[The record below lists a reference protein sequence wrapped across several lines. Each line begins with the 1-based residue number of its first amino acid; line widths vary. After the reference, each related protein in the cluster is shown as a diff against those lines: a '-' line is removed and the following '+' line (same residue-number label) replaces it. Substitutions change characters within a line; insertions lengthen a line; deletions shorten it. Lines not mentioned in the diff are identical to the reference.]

1 MRHFSYVCIGDL
13 WNPTNVSPLGLIL
26 CASQKVA
33 SIVVPK
39 AIVSSKKGVKLFVR
53 AKPGARQS
61 AIVSI
66 DDEAVVV
73 QINAPPREGA
83 ANEALVEFLADTI
96 DVKRSKAS
104 LEAGGK
110 SRSKIV
116 EVETDQTPE
125 QVYAKLSQHF
135 EEE

>member
-1 MRHFSYVCIGDL
+1 
-13 WNPTNVSPLGLIL
+13 
-26 CASQKVA
+26 
-33 SIVVPK
+33 
-39 AIVSSKKGVKLFVR
+39 VKLFVR

-61 AIVSI
+61 NIVSI

-73 QINAPPREGA
+73 QVNAPAREGA
-83 ANEALVEFLADTI
+83 ANEALVDFLADTI

-110 SRSKIV
+110 SRSKVV

-125 QVYAKLSQHF
+125 EVYAKLSQHLSDD
-135 EEE
+135 